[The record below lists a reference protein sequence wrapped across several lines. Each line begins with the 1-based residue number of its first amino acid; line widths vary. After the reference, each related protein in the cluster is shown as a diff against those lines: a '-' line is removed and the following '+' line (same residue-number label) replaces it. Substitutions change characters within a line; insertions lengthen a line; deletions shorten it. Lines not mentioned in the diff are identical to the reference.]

1 MRIVYI
7 NFLQAWLPLAVASA
21 KGDEEAWD
29 QVAATIN
36 VSAADTVG
44 FARSCHRPW
53 ISDET
58 LEAVDL
64 AKDKGE

>member
-1 MRIVYI
+1 MHVS
-7 NFLQAWLPLAVASA
+7 NSDSLQARLPLAVASA